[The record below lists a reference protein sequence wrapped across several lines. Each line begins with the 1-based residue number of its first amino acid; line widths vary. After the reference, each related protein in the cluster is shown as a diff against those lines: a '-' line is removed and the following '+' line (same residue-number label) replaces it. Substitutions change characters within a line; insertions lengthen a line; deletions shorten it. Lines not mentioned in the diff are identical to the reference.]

1 MSLRKSDLA
10 QGFLVADQNEVGVHL
25 QDAGGDLR
33 RDGAEERL
41 FDDVGLALAV
51 GDHQDLAGLHD
62 RLDAH
67 GVGLLGD
74 QVGVAVKEALVG
86 LDGLLL
92 QYKGEISTFYLQS
105 GRFEIGRYIRSVDGI
120 PNLQIAVMV
129 FTKQLANI

>member
-1 MSLRKSDLA
+1 MFLRKSDLA

-41 FDDVGLALAV
+41 LDDVGLALAV

-74 QVGVAVKEALVG
+74 QVGVAVEEALVG

-92 QYKGEISTFYLQS
+92 QVNAVGAQLECLVRLIEADVAVVADAQHCRSTPPTL
-105 GRFEIGRYIRSVDGI
+105 
-120 PNLQIAVMV
+120 
-129 FTKQLANI
+129 